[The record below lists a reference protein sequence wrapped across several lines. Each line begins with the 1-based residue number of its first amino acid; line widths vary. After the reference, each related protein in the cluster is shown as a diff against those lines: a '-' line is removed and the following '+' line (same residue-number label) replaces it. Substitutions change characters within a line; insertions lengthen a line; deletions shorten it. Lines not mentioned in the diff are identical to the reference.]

1 MGYGQFKDVSSAM
14 GPGIS
19 EHYSSRGT
27 DLPSLL
33 RNDGGNQQNCIKC
46 KLIGTKCNRTAI
58 RARVRVVAGGHAQM
72 DEAHSG
78 SRVMSQGDPRLHF
91 GLGKTETVDLI
102 EEVKW
107 RPRAKS
113 NDSPE
118 SKVTRYSPFR
128 KAAGSWRPCQQRPD
142 RPAAQRSGE
151 CSNTSAMAA
160 IPDIRRN
167 R

>member
-19 EHYSSRGT
+19 EHYSSRGA

-46 KLIGTKCNRTAI
+46 KLIGTNCNRTAI

-107 RPRAKS
+107 PTTGKIERFTRVKS
-113 NDSPE
+113 NQILTIQE
-118 SKVTRYSPFR
+118 
-128 KAAGSWRPCQQRPD
+128 GS
-142 RPAAQRSGE
+142 GI
-151 CSNTSAMAA
+151 MAA
-160 IPDIRRN
+160 LSAKAR
-167 R
+167 